1 MHIKMMYIHQIINE
15 CNNYIKIHFTNNFLW
30 IDNFSFP
37 KSYPSLEWF
46 PYDFESSIDVPRF
59 SLGKVL
65 QLMVG
70 C

>member
-1 MHIKMMYIHQIINE
+1 MNIYIYIYIYIYSCASHCQNKILLKATKNMR
-15 CNNYIKIHFTNNFLW
+15 NYSKDIG
-30 IDNFSFP
+30 
-37 KSYPSLEWF
+37 WF